1 MKLHNSPQAPAWH
14 RRTKVA
20 IACTLASVLLGACA
34 YVPPSGTHN
43 EAHLTP
49 PTKATRDLLEFPP
62 PKGKVVVAV
71 YGFRD
76 QTGQY
81 KPSPESAFST
91 AVTQG
96 AGSML
101 IKALKDSGWFIPVE
115 REDLQSLLTER
126 RVIRAIDDED
136 SGNGQSKV
144 RVPNLMPASIVL
156 NGGIVSY
163 DSNVRTGG
171 LGAQFLGV
179 GASAQYR
186 VDQVGINLR
195 SVDVNTGEVL
205 QSVSTTKTIY
215 SYEIHPSVFK
225 FVNFNDLLQIEGGI
239 TSNEPAQ
246 LCVQEAVEAA
256 VAHLIV
262 GGVKDNLWVLKNPQ
276 DWDNPVIQHYLNK
289 ESTYV
294 EEVPSKTVSGAAN
307 GTDFA
312 AADYK
317 SLSWSNP

>member
-1 MKLHNSPQAPAWH
+1 MKSHYSTQQAEWFKRTKLGLACAVASLVLGGCAIVAPA
-14 RRTKVA
+14 
-20 IACTLASVLLGACA
+20 
-34 YVPPSGTHN
+34 GTQT

-49 PTKATRDLLEFPP
+49 PTKATRDLLELPP

-81 KPSPESAFST
+81 KPSPESSFST

-136 SGNGQSKV
+136 STGGKSKV

-225 FVNFNDLLQIEGGI
+225 FVNFNDLLQLEGGV

-262 GGVKDNLWVLKNPQ
+262 GGVKDHLWVLKNPN
-276 DWDNPVIQHYLNK
+276 DWNSPVIQHYLDKENK
-289 ESTYV
+289 YV
-294 EEVPSKTVSGAAN
+294 EVDQPAVVNAAVKDTKETSSTSAAKSPS
-307 GTDFA
+307 
-312 AADYK
+312 
-317 SLSWSNP
+317 

>member
-1 MKLHNSPQAPAWH
+1 
-14 RRTKVA
+14 
-20 IACTLASVLLGACA
+20 
-34 YVPPSGTHN
+34 
-43 EAHLTP
+43 
-49 PTKATRDLLEFPP
+49 
-62 PKGKVVVAV
+62 
-71 YGFRD
+71 
-76 QTGQY
+76 
-81 KPSPESAFST
+81 
-91 AVTQG
+91 
-96 AGSML
+96 ML

-136 SGNGQSKV
+136 SGAGQSKV

-262 GGVKDNLWVLKNPQ
+262 GGVKDNLWVLSNPQ
-276 DWDNPVIQHYLNK
+276 DMNNSVIQHYLNK
-289 ESTYV
+289 ESTYI
-294 EEVPSKTVSGAAN
+294 EMDSAPAKALSATSNQTAAS
-307 GTDFA
+307 TASD
-312 AADYK
+312 
-317 SLSWSNP
+317 S